1 MFGQKLAWLSGILAW
16 PGLANARASSNFAHQ
31 VRLMTALAL
40 AMINDDA
47 AVEAAA
53 EEEEAAV
60 ASSLVCNDRCINVC
74 LFICL

>member
-47 AVEAAA
+47 AAAA
-53 EEEEAAV
+53 EEEAAEARLSSATTA
-60 ASSLVCNDRCINVC
+60 ASMFVY
-74 LFICL
+74 LFAFSC

>member
-16 PGLANARASSNFAHQ
+16 SGLANARASSNFAHQ

-47 AVEAAA
+47 AAA